1 MASKL
6 GTLLSMVLVYI
17 AFLFGVDFVSIQLA
31 YSCMDSLA
39 TSVSYK
45 ISKSGIIN
53 DEIKEYVRD
62 SINAEIEPVGLS
74 YSYEEGSTLGYYLI
88 KEYKF
93 VSFERDPLEL
103 RIKRYAVI
111 NLYK

>member
-6 GTLLSMVLVYI
+6 GTMLSMILVYI

-53 DEIKEYVRD
+53 DEIKEYVKD
-62 SINAEIEPVGLS
+62 SINAEIEPVGLN

-88 KEYKF
+88 KEYNF
-93 VSFERDPLEL
+93 VSFKRDPLEL